1 MQAMISGLQPKDIV
15 ATVRRQSLESQEKV
29 LIICVRQLQTITPL
43 HFAGL
48 NNTSR
53 TLPDIMDDCLC
64 RAKCKNKKCTN

>member
-29 LIICVRQLQTITPL
+29 LIISVRQLQTITTL

-48 NNTSR
+48 NNTCR
-53 TLPDIMDDCLC
+53 TLPDTMDYCLC